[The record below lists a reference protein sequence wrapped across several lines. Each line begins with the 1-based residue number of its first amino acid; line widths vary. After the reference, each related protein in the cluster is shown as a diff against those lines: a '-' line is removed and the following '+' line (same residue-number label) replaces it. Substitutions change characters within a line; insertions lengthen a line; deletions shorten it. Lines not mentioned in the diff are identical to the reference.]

1 MRPTRSRMYRLM
13 EQIQAILKG
22 RMALCMLVICAVVL
36 SAAAV
41 VFAAPASADET
52 DDAFVAALE
61 NYGIDINGRDTAI
74 AHGHAVCAG
83 LDKGQDSGF
92 LAMKLMNDTKLNL
105 SSRQA
110 GFFIGASVAG
120 YCPQYR
126 GSVDPSL
133 IWLLPFPP
141 LM

>member
-1 MRPTRSRMYRLM
+1 MTRSRFART
-13 EQIQAILKG
+13 EEERDRTNVGPGKSST
-22 RMALCMLVICAVVL
+22 ICAVLL
-36 SAAAV
+36 SAAALLS
-41 VFAAPASADET
+41 AAPGSADPT

-61 NYGIDINGRDTAI
+61 NYGIDINDRDTAI
-74 AHGHAVCAG
+74 AKGRAVCAG
-83 LDKGQDSGF
+83 LDKGQDSSF
-92 LAMKLMNDTKLNL
+92 LAIKLMNDTKLDL

-110 GFFIGASVAG
+110 GFFIGASVAA

-141 LM
+141 MM

>member
-1 MRPTRSRMYRLM
+1 MNVGPGKWS
-13 EQIQAILKG
+13 K
-22 RMALCMLVICAVVL
+22 VCAVLL
-36 SAAAV
+36 SAAALLS
-41 VFAAPASADET
+41 AASASADPT

-61 NYGIDINGRDTAI
+61 NYGIDINGRGAAI
-74 AHGHAVCAG
+74 AHGHGVCAG
-83 LDKGQDSGF
+83 LDKGQDSSF

-110 GFFIGASVAG
+110 GFFIGASVAAD
-120 YCPQYR
+120 CPQYR

-141 LM
+141 MM

>member
-1 MRPTRSRMYRLM
+1 MNVGPGKWSN
-13 EQIQAILKG
+13 
-22 RMALCMLVICAVVL
+22 VCAVLL
-36 SAAAV
+36 SAAALLS
-41 VFAAPASADET
+41 AAPASADGP
-52 DDAFVAALE
+52 DDAFVAALQ
-61 NYGIDINGRDTAI
+61 NNGIDINDRDTAI

-83 LDKGQDSGF
+83 LDQGQDSSY
-92 LAMKLMNDTKLNL
+92 LALKLMNDTKLNL

-110 GFFIGASVAG
+110 GFFIGASVAA

-133 IWLLPFPP
+133 IWLIPGPP

>member
-1 MRPTRSRMYRLM
+1 MNVGPGKWS
-13 EQIQAILKG
+13 K
-22 RMALCMLVICAVVL
+22 VCAVLL
-36 SAAAV
+36 SAAALLS
-41 VFAAPASADET
+41 AASASADPT

-83 LDKGQDSGF
+83 LDKGQDSSF

-110 GFFIGASVAG
+110 GFFIGASVAA

-141 LM
+141 MM